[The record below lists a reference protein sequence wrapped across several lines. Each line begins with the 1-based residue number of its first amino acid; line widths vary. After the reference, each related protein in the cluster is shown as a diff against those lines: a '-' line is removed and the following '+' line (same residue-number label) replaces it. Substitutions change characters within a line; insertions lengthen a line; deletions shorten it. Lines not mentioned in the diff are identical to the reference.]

1 MSDIESFSA
10 LMQLTRTATIN
21 LTDNQ
26 WPDEKLD
33 KKWNGF
39 IDFLNSFNNEENKI
53 AEITDKKLVLLQR
66 LVDQFFN
73 SEKKDISIIRNG
85 SKKNIPQIIYSINK
99 IIVNGL
105 PFSDKENLGSFIFF
119 LKKIPKEDY
128 EKIAIPLMKFYLNS
142 INPEEKLKPAIH
154 QVYSKLDPSLVIFEK
169 DINLYLEPS
178 YLFEK
183 LYQSHKE
190 TLLEEALKRVGISE
204 RYLSTVYM
212 KSLFFKWFFKL
223 HRYDSEI
230 IQKNKDYIDNC
241 TSDEKKLLFAAI
253 IVSKYSGNDVQNKDD
268 VIKENK
274 DDFIREIDRTIF
286 PTPTI
291 DKTEDEYWNI
301 VNSDLE
307 TASNKKLLNFAH
319 QYYVN
324 IFTRFIITKFFDSLA
339 GATNDYNGQVRAN
352 YWRRFGTSD
361 AFVDIKLV
369 LNSSQK
375 TSVLSHL
382 AQSEKQI
389 FSKHII
395 QNYSYASSESAL
407 FVMVFKT
414 KTVAVFLETGNAAQ
428 VFDSDSPTI
437 KRLLNSSYVST
448 VRKFKVFGVDDG
460 TIYNRFDGQGRVIQN
475 GDWQYYFT
483 HFLRKNGIVQ
493 GKE

>member
-253 IVSKYSGNDVQNKDD
+253 IVLTYSRNDVQ
-268 VIKENK
+268 NK
-274 DDFIREIDRTIF
+274 DDFIREIDRTVF

-301 VNSDLE
+301 ANSNLE
-307 TASNKKLLNFAH
+307 TASNKKVLNLAH

-324 IFTRFIITKFFDSLA
+324 IFTRFIITKFFDSLSGVA
-339 GATNDYNGQVRAN
+339 KDREGQVRAN
-352 YWRRFGTSD
+352 YWRRYGTSN

-369 LNSSQK
+369 LNSYQK
-375 TSVLSHL
+375 RLILSDL
-382 AQSEKQI
+382 AQSEKLI
-389 FSKHII
+389 FNKHII
-395 QNYSYASSESAL
+395 SNYNDSDKESPL
-407 FVMVFKT
+407 FVIIFKT
-414 KTVAVFLETGNAAQ
+414 KILAVFLKTGNAAQ
-428 VFDSDSPTI
+428 VFDTDNDDI
-437 KRLLNSSYVST
+437 LQLLNSPYVTSS
-448 VRKFKVFGVDDG
+448 KDFKIYKVSDG
-460 TIYNRFDGQGRVIQN
+460 TANNRFDEQGRLTQQ
-475 GDWQYYFT
+475 GEWTYKFT
-483 HFLRKNGIVQ
+483 DLLSRNGIRP

>member
-26 WPDEKLD
+26 WPNKDVD
-33 KKWNGF
+33 KKWNNF
-39 IDFLNSFNNEENKI
+39 IDYLKSFSNEENKI

-73 SEKKDISIIRNG
+73 SEKRDISIIRNG
-85 SKKNIPQIIYSINK
+85 SRKNIPQIIYSINK
-99 IIVNGL
+99 LIVKGL
-105 PFSDKENLGSFIFF
+105 PFSDKENLNNFLFF
-119 LKKIPKEDY
+119 LQKVPKEDY

-142 INPEEKLKPAIH
+142 INPEEKLKPAIRLIF
-154 QVYSKLDPSLVIFEK
+154 SKLDSSLVIYEK
-169 DINLYLEPS
+169 DLNLYLDSS
-178 YLFEK
+178 YLIEQ

-190 TLLEEALKRVGISE
+190 TLLEDALKRVGVSE

-223 HRYDSEI
+223 HRYDIEI
-230 IQKNKDYIDNC
+230 IQKNKDFIDNC
-241 TSDEKKLLFAAI
+241 TADEKKLLFAAI
-253 IVSKYSGNDVQNKDD
+253 IVSTYSRNDVQNKDD
-268 VIKENK
+268 
-274 DDFIREIDRTIF
+274 FIRRIDQTVF
-286 PTPTI
+286 LTPTI
-291 DKTEDEYWNI
+291 DKTEDEYWSI
-301 VNSDLE
+301 VNSNLE
-307 TASNKKLLNFAH
+307 TTSNKKVLNLAH

-324 IFTRFIITKFFDSLA
+324 IFTRFIITKLFDSLTS
-339 GATNDYNGQVRAN
+339 ATNDDNGQVRAN

-369 LNSSQK
+369 LNSYQK
-375 TSVLSHL
+375 RIVLSDL
-382 AQSEKQI
+382 TQSEKQI

-395 QNYSYASSESAL
+395 PNYSDASSESPL
-407 FVMVFKT
+407 FVMIFKR

-428 VFDSDSPTI
+428 VFDSDSTVI
-437 KRLLNSSYVST
+437 QRLINSSYVST
-448 VRKFKVFGVDDG
+448 VREFKVFGVDDG
-460 TIYNRFDGQGRVIQN
+460 TIYNRFDGQGRVIQS

-483 HFLRKNGIVQ
+483 HFLRQNGIVQ